1 MNMTNRRNKV
11 SKKSGDYRQI
21 SNGHWQ
27 CLHCNHNPLVTERG
41 IRTHIRNK
49 HSVKNP
55 QLQPNKHST
64 TNNTTNNNNKN
75 NNNSRNTSKIGRPKG
90 KSKKTTRSPRAKTK
104 KLYKTKSGFISHQGI
119 QLSNDNNYN
128 PSRNRKLLV
137 TKKEFNKVSASIKQ
151 GGFTIIPITL
161 YFSDKGF
168 AKLSCG
174 IAKGKKKID
183 KRESIKQRDWN
194 IKKQRLLKNN

>member
-1 MNMTNRRNKV
+1 MK
-11 SKKSGDYRQI
+11 I
-21 SNGHWQ
+21 
-27 CLHCNHNPLVTERG
+27 
-41 IRTHIRNK
+41 IAA
-49 HSVKNP
+49 
-55 QLQPNKHST
+55 
-64 TNNTTNNNNKN
+64 
-75 NNNSRNTSKIGRPKG
+75 NNSANYNYSVSNKIDAGIVLTGSEVKSLRINTGSIRGSYIIEQKG
-90 KSKKTTRSPRAKTK
+90 E
-104 KLYKTKSGFISHQGI
+104 LW
-119 QLSNDNNYN
+119 LSNSFIKKYQNANDKNYD

-137 TKKEFNKVSASIKQ
+137 TKKEFNKISGSIKQ
-151 GGFTIIPITL
+151 GGLTLIPLSL